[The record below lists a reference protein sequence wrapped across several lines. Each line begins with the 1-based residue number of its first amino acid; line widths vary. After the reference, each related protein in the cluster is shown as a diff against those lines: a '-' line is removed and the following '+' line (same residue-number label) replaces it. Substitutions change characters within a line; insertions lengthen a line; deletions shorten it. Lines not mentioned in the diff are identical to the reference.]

1 MDLTKFDI
9 LLIEDDEDDTD
20 EIVMDKMFDLIVSLS
35 DENLS
40 DEQADKISEIIDM
53 VDPDDVPDE
62 ILDMVDDEAVS
73 EVFKKRVKRDLKA
86 ARQRRREYRSKR
98 SKMRLKAKRYRRSAS
113 GKMTLRKAKRYK
125 KFGKTST
132 MKRQRKFVGPSLSR
146 LK

>member
-1 MDLTKFDI
+1 MDLAKIERF
-9 LLIEDDEDDTD
+9 LIEDDIDVD
-20 EIVMDKMFDLIVSLS
+20 EEVMDKMFDLIVSLS

-53 VDPDDVPDE
+53 VDPDE
-62 ILDMVDDEAVS
+62 EDDEVS
-73 EVFKKRVKRDLKA
+73 EVFKKRVKRDLGA
-86 ARQRRREYRSKR
+86 ARKRRREYRGKR

>member
-1 MDLTKFDI
+1 MDLAKIDR
-9 LLIEDDEDDTD
+9 LLIEDDIDID
-20 EIVMDKMFDLIVSLS
+20 EEVMDKMFDLIVSLS

-40 DEQADKISEIIDM
+40 DEQADKVSEIIDM
-53 VDPDDVPDE
+53 VDPDDE
-62 ILDMVDDEAVS
+62 IIDMVDPDDEEVS
-73 EVFKKRVKRDLKA
+73 EVFKKRVKRDLPA
-86 ARQRRREYRSKR
+86 ARKRRRSYRAKR

-132 MKRQRKFVGPSLSR
+132 MKRQRKFVGPKLSR